1 MLRNVHGRRLLLCDN
16 CYDLI
21 QKDMQKSAKV
31 VPENSSLSSSSL
43 SDPLARRSSLVV
55 VTFVSPPLGI
65 SLHCGEGQ
73 HNARLVKMERYDN
86 NDNGVRVPL
95 NSYVLQ
101 VNSVVVVG
109 MGYATILSVIK
120 QASYP
125 LLITFG
131 PLYDSV
137 KKNLMNLICSPSGYL
152 SRIAL
157 VPEKKSQCNFTLCPK
172 LLVPA
177 SSVRCDV
184 CERCYCKNHCKRL
197 LFLSDDR
204 VSRVCAY
211 CFPCV
216 FHPFDSMFSGA
227 GARPV

>member
-1 MLRNVHGRRLLLCDN
+1 MPRNVHGRRMLLCDN

-31 VPENSSLSSSSL
+31 VPENSSLSSSSFTE
-43 SDPLARRSSLVV
+43 PPARRSSLVV

-65 SLHCGEGQ
+65 SLHCGEEQ

-101 VNSVVVVG
+101 VNNVVVVG
-109 MGYATILSVIK
+109 MRYATILAVIK

-125 LLITFG
+125 LIITFG

-137 KKNLMNLICSPSGYL
+137 KKNLMNLIC
-152 SRIAL
+152 A
-157 VPEKKSQCNFTLCPK
+157 
-172 LLVPA
+172 
-177 SSVRCDV
+177 
-184 CERCYCKNHCKRL
+184 
-197 LFLSDDR
+197 
-204 VSRVCAY
+204 
-211 CFPCV
+211 
-216 FHPFDSMFSGA
+216 A
-227 GARPV
+227 GGWL